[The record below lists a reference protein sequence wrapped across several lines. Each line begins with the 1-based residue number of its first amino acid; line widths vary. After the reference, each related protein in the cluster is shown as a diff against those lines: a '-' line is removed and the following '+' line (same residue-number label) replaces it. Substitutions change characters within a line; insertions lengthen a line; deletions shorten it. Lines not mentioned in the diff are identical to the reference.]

1 MSGILP
7 PDVAYK
13 ASRAQS
19 QAIAEYLG
27 AGGSADD
34 TSTEGIPLLH
44 LVLSASRRYGLVIGD
59 RLEGAVRAVLDG
71 GPRDVDVRWRGR
83 TPLHIAVGSCLT
95 STQVLSSFLP
105 KQLNIIAMLVEAGA
119 DVNGRCGPRD
129 ATDVF
134 FSRAALD
141 AHARPPPAPKS
152 RRVPLHGASRGRVPA
167 RDRVLEERPRRLL

>member
-27 AGGSADD
+27 EGGSADD

-44 LVLSASRRYGLVIGD
+44 LVLSASRKYGLVIGV
-59 RLEGAVRAVLDG
+59 RLDA
-71 GPRDVDVRWRGR
+71 P
-83 TPLHIAVGSCLT
+83 
-95 STQVLSSFLP
+95 Q
-105 KQLNIIAMLVEAGA
+105 AMLP
-119 DVNGRCGPRD
+119 GPRD

-152 RRVPLHGASRGRVPA
+152 RRVPLHGPPQGHVQTRGQ
-167 RDRVLEERPRRLL
+167 VLGKRPRLPGRLG